1 MSGESLSRFRRACVI
16 GFVVIVV
23 TLWGIVLIGLRSLYQ
38 STIDEA
44 NANHRALAQILVE
57 HVGSQVRAIDLA
69 ALRLRDVWRDNPGH
83 FSAEVDRQKVLLASQ
98 SILQVAVTDVNGW
111 VIWNST
117 TGQLRP
123 GEVGLSDREHFQIHK
138 TRQTDDLFVGVPV
151 LGRTSHQWTIQF
163 TRAIRDGEGR
173 LQHVMTLSVPPPA
186 LERVYDTIARRDD
199 VHISLVRSDGHFL
212 ARSGN
217 FDHGAAPVLDPATTP
232 GLGSAGP
239 DAGESRR
246 TTLVDRRD
254 SIVTFQR
261 VPGYPL
267 TVFVSWELS
276 SGLRSFNRQRDIVL
290 VLALLLSVVLFMFTR
305 MLIVRRVA
313 RMRDERARAQQAE
326 RDERAARQRL
336 TSGEMAALFPDGVDD
351 ITRADRER

>member
-1 MSGESLSRFRRACVI
+1 MRTMYLGACTLVVALVWLIVVI
-16 GFVVIVV
+16 G
-23 TLWGIVLIGLRSLYQ
+23 LQGLRQ
-38 STIDEA
+38 RTIDEA
-44 NANHRALAQILVE
+44 SANHRALAQILVD
-57 HVGSQVRAIDLA
+57 HVGAQIRAIDLA
-69 ALRLRDVWRDNPGH
+69 ALRLRDVWRDNPTQ
-83 FSAEVDRQKVLLASQ
+83 FEAEVERQKALLASQ
-98 SILQVAVTDVNGW
+98 SILQVAVTDASGW
-111 VIWNST
+111 VVWNST
-117 TGQLRP
+117 TGPLRP
-123 GEVGLSDREHFQIHK
+123 GEVSLSDREHFQIHQ
-138 TRQTDDLFVGVPV
+138 RRPADDLFVGVPV

-163 TRAIRDGEGR
+163 TRAIRDDKGR
-173 LQHVMTLSVPPPA
+173 LRYVMTLSVPPPA

-217 FDHGAAPVLDPATTP
+217 FDHAEAPVLEPATTP

-267 TVFVSWELS
+267 TVFVSWDLA
-276 SGLRSFNRQRDIVL
+276 SGLRSFSRQRDIVL

-336 TSGEMAALFPDGVDD
+336 TSGEMAALFPDGVDG